1 MGRLKKRKDGR
12 YRKQVTING
21 VKHYFY
27 GKTEREITKKI
38 IEFEEKEKNS
48 VKFKPIAE
56 DWWEEHEPTLAEQSK
71 RVYKR
76 AMDELIDEFGDVYI
90 TDIKPKDISVFY
102 RFIASQGLSQKTV
115 EKRKMVLSLIF
126 DYAIN
131 NNLLQYNIIS
141 SVKIPKGL
149 QKSKRDP
156 ASPEDEEKI
165 KQSFDVWALPY
176 IALYSGLRK
185 GEILALQWQDI
196 DFNEDIINVSKS
208 VAHKG
213 NKPFLKETKTKKGT
227 RKVILLAP
235 LKEKLLNF
243 KKSKK
248 PTDYI
253 ISVTGAK
260 PLTNREYITRMDKF
274 HEKTGTSCTAHQL
287 RHSFSTIAIASGV
300 DAKIVQELLGHEQ
313 ISTTLDIY
321 TSVRKDSLDKA
332 KEILDKKLI

>member
-1 MGRLKKRKDGR
+1 MGKLKKRADGR
-12 YRKQVTING
+12 FCKEITING
-21 VKHYFY
+21 KRHCFY
-27 GKTEREITKKI
+27 GKSEREVNKKI
-38 IEFEEKEKNS
+38 LEFEEKEKNS

-102 RFIASQGLSQKTV
+102 RFIASQGLSQKTI
-115 EKRKMVLSLIF
+115 EKRRMVLSLVF

-131 NNLLQYNIIS
+131 NNLLQYNIVS

-149 QKSKRDP
+149 PKNKRDP
-156 ASPEDEEKI
+156 ASREDEEKI

-196 DFNEDIINVSKS
+196 DFTNDIINVTKS

-213 NKPFLKETKTKKGT
+213 NNPFIKSTKTKKGT

-235 LKEKLLNF
+235 LKEKLLLLS
-243 KKSKK
+243 KGKK
-248 PTDYI
+248 PTDFV
-253 ISVTGAK
+253 ISVNGKK
-260 PLTNREYITRMDKF
+260 PLTNREYITRIDNF

-287 RHSFSTIAIASGV
+287 RHSFSTIAIESGV

-321 TSVRKDSLDKA
+321 TSVRKESLDKA
-332 KEILDKKLI
+332 KEILDKKFS